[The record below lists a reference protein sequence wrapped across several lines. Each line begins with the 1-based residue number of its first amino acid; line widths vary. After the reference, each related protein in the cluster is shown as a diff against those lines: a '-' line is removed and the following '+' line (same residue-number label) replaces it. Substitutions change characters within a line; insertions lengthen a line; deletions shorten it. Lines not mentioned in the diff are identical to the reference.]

1 MTTFLDLL
9 GLGFR
14 PRIVFDTGG
23 DGGGGGSSGSDD
35 DRSGGTSA
43 ADAYQQYADTMAE
56 AGVLNLAGAG
66 TSAYEQAQ
74 ALAGRDDDDE
84 PSFPFVIG
92 DTIGSETSNVVSGPA
107 GIDFSVP
114 DEFYR
119 DVMGFDIADNQ
130 PSGMFQGPTL
140 DLDPI
145 VSTGTGQVT
154 IDPVTGNI
162 VEYGADIDPLG
173 LDSVGA
179 FTPIDVPEISDINLE
194 FGGVSPAD
202 TRPVADTKSFTTFD
216 DLMGGGDDLVDVG
229 GVVIEDTDFPS
240 VTDPDRTGLEDF
252 AYQQY
257 LNYAPGTVDDFEVGL
272 SPQEMSS
279 ILNKFSQYYESDSPR
294 SPDPAN
300 VMRIPISD
308 PQAPAP
314 QVAPSGPKADELSM
328 IDPMDPNN
336 ATILPTDAPVIVDGE
351 LITPSSIGGAGTAPV
366 EVQQPVDIPDYEG
379 VDQDAI
385 NKLVA
390 GVLTGTPVEG
400 ADVITSKIGM
410 PRDGLEGILGN
421 ALGSTLGI
429 LGMDAMFPGIG
440 AVLSL
445 AAIFDPQKR
454 QEIADMLSSG
464 EGSAVYDSQ
473 GRLLGVTNKG
483 TGKYTGYPS
492 DDGGFIYDDDGNLI
506 RSSAGVPK
514 RPVLN
519 LSDDDDDGGDDG
531 CPSGFVRN
539 PVTGVCEPIDDDVGE
554 APPISVAPRLVR
566 PRDPNPV
573 RPDPVD
579 PGDGMV
585 IRQPTFATG
594 GIVGYQQGGDVDA
607 ESYDFSPF
615 QETGFGIGD
624 TTAMLRHKVGLDT
637 FDDNQMNMYDL
648 NNDGMVDQTDIDAG
662 MGFIVN
668 DPNVNVMQHVQKRAI
683 RERDPNPIRSKDPV
697 GDPVLTSPAA
707 PVEGMSIRSVGFQE
721 GGPVTRNIDNFLRT
735 FRG

>member
-9 GLGFR
+9 GLGFG

-23 DGGGGGSSGSDD
+23 DGGGGGSGGSDD

-56 AGVLNLAGAG
+56 AGVQNLAGAG

-74 ALAGRDDDDE
+74 ALAGRDDDDDE
-84 PSFPFVIG
+84 PSFPVVVG
-92 DTIGSETSNVVSGPA
+92 DTVGFPDPSIVEDVVLDPTGSPTS
-107 GIDFSVP
+107 FSVP
-114 DEFYR
+114 DDLYR
-119 DVMGFDIADNQ
+119 DIIRFDTADNQ
-130 PSGMFQGPTL
+130 PSGMFQGESIPTL
-140 DLDPI
+140 
-145 VSTGTGQVT
+145 
-154 IDPVTGNI
+154 
-162 VEYGADIDPLG
+162 GADIDPLG
-173 LDSVGA
+173 LDSVGT

-194 FGGVSPAD
+194 LGGASPAD
-202 TRPVADTKSFTTFD
+202 TRPVVDTRPFTTFD
-216 DLMGGGDDLVDVG
+216 DLMGGGDDLVGVG

-279 ILNKFSQYYESDSPR
+279 ILNKFSQYYESGSPR
-294 SPDPAN
+294 SPDPMSVAEQVSN
-300 VMRIPISD
+300 QRI
-308 PQAPAP
+308 APD
-314 QVAPSGPKADELSM
+314 VLDSLRSSPSFLDEIADKSSM

-351 LITPSSIGGAGTAPV
+351 LITPSSIGGAGAAPV
-366 EVQQPVDIPDYEG
+366 EVQQTADIPDYEG

-410 PRDGLEGILGN
+410 PRDGLEGVLGN
-421 ALGSTLGI
+421 ALGSPLGI
-429 LGMDAMFPGIG
+429 LGIDAMFPGIG

-473 GRLLGVTNKG
+473 GRLLGVTNKE

-519 LSDDDDDGGDDG
+519 LNDDDDNEGDDG

-554 APPISVAPRLVR
+554 TPPISVAPRPVR
-566 PRDPNPV
+566 PRDPDPAPV

-579 PGDGMV
+579 PGDGMI

-615 QETGFGIGD
+615 QETGFGTGD
-624 TTAMLRHKVGLDT
+624 TTLMQRYKLGLDT

-662 MGFIVN
+662 FQFIAN
-668 DPNVNVMQHVQKRAI
+668 DPNLNVMQHVQKRAI

-707 PVEGMSIRSVGFQE
+707 PAQGMSIRSVGFQE
-721 GGPVTRNIDNFLRT
+721 GGPVTPNIDNFLRT

>member
-14 PRIVFDTGG
+14 PRIVFDSGG
-23 DGGGGGSSGSDD
+23 DGGGGGDSRPDSAKALDET
-35 DRSGGTSA
+35 GGTSA

-56 AGVLNLAGAG
+56 AGVQNLAGAG

-74 ALAGRDDDDE
+74 ALAGRDDDDDE
-84 PSFPFVIG
+84 PSFSPLTV
-92 DTIGSETSNVVSGPA
+92 
-107 GIDFSVP
+107 GIPDPLSTDP
-114 DEFYR
+114 DEDYR
-119 DVMGFDIADNQ
+119 DVLNFALTGNE
-130 PSGMFQGPTL
+130 PSGMFQGESIPTL
-140 DLDPI
+140 GAD
-145 VSTGTGQVT
+145 
-154 IDPVTGNI
+154 
-162 VEYGADIDPLG
+162 ADIDPLG

-179 FTPIDVPEISDINLE
+179 FTPINVPEISRDISSQALSLP
-194 FGGVSPAD
+194 VLAD
-202 TRPVADTKSFTTFD
+202 TRPVADTRSFTTFD

-240 VTDPDRTGLEDF
+240 VTDPDQTGLEDF

-272 SPQEMSS
+272 SPEEMSS
-279 ILNKFSQYYESDSPR
+279 ILNKFSQYYESDS
-294 SPDPAN
+294 SQSSDPAN

-336 ATILPTDAPVIVDGE
+336 ATILPADAPVIVDGE
-351 LITPSSIGGAGTAPV
+351 LITPSRIGGAGAAPV
-366 EVQQPVDIPDYEG
+366 EVQQPADIPDYEG

-421 ALGSTLGI
+421 ALGSPLGI

-473 GRLLGVTNKG
+473 GRLLGVTNKE

-519 LSDDDDDGGDDG
+519 LNDDDDDEGDDG

-554 APPISVAPRLVR
+554 SPPISVAPRPVR
-566 PRDPNPV
+566 PRDPDPAPDL
-573 RPDPVD
+573 PDPVD
-579 PGDGMV
+579 PGDGMI

-615 QETGFGIGD
+615 QETGFGTGD
-624 TTAMLRHKVGLDT
+624 TTLMQRHKLGLDT

-662 MGFIVN
+662 FQFIVG
-668 DPNVNVMQHVQKRAI
+668 DPDLNVMQHVQKRAI

-721 GGPVTRNIDNFLRT
+721 GGPVTPNIDNFLRT

>member
-23 DGGGGGSSGSDD
+23 DGGGGDSRPDSAKALDETD
-35 DRSGGTSA
+35 GTSA

-56 AGVLNLAGAG
+56 AGVRNLAGAG

-74 ALAGRDDDDE
+74 ALAGRDDDDDE
-84 PSFPFVIG
+84 PSFSPLTV
-92 DTIGSETSNVVSGPA
+92 
-107 GIDFSVP
+107 GIPDPLSTDP
-114 DEFYR
+114 DEDYR
-119 DVMGFDIADNQ
+119 DVLNFALTGNE

-140 DLDPI
+140 D
-145 VSTGTGQVT
+145 
-154 IDPVTGNI
+154 
-162 VEYGADIDPLG
+162 ADIDPLG
-173 LDSVGA
+173 LDSFGT
-179 FTPIDVPEISDINLE
+179 FTPINVPEISDIDLE
-194 FGGVSPAD
+194 FGGASPAD
-202 TRPVADTKSFTTFD
+202 TRPVADTRSFTTF
-216 DLMGGGDDLVDVG
+216 
-229 GVVIEDTDFPS
+229 
-240 VTDPDRTGLEDF
+240 TDPDQTGLEDF
-252 AYQQY
+252 AQ
-257 LNYAPGTVDDFEVGL
+257 ARPIVDDFMTGL
-272 SPQEMSS
+272 DPFDAETVEQ
-279 ILNKFSQYYESDSPR
+279 LADQYYEFG
-294 SPDPAN
+294 
-300 VMRIPISD
+300 SD
-308 PQAPAP
+308 PMSVAEQVSNQRIAPD
-314 QVAPSGPKADELSM
+314 VLDSLRSSPSFLDEIADKSSM
-328 IDPMDPNN
+328 IDPMNPPVSLSDDDMGLPN
-336 ATILPTDAPVIVDGE
+336 ISVDQAMFTRGE
-351 LITPSSIGGAGTAPV
+351 LGRGDFGGAGAAPV
-366 EVQQPVDIPDYEG
+366 EVQQPADIPDYEG

-410 PRDGLEGILGN
+410 PRDGLEGVLGN
-421 ALGSTLGI
+421 ALGSPLGI
-429 LGMDAMFPGIG
+429 LGMDVMFPGIG

-473 GRLLGVTNKG
+473 GRLLGVTNKE
-483 TGKYTGYPS
+483 TGKYTGYSS

-519 LSDDDDDGGDDG
+519 LNDDDDDEGDDG

-539 PVTGVCEPIDDDVGE
+539 PVTGVCEPIDDGVGDT
-554 APPISVAPRLVR
+554 PPISGAPRPVR
-566 PRDPNPV
+566 PRDPSPAPD

-579 PGDGMV
+579 PGDGMI

-615 QETGFGIGD
+615 QETGFGTSD
-624 TTAMLRHKVGLDT
+624 TTLMMRHQLGLDT

-662 MGFIVN
+662 FQFITGN
-668 DPNVNVMQHVQKRAI
+668 PDLNVMQHVQKRAI
-683 RERDPNPIRSKDPV
+683 RERDPTPIRSKDPV

-707 PVEGMSIRSVGFQE
+707 PAQGMSIRSVGFQE
-721 GGPVTRNIDNFLRT
+721 GGPVTPNIDNFLRT